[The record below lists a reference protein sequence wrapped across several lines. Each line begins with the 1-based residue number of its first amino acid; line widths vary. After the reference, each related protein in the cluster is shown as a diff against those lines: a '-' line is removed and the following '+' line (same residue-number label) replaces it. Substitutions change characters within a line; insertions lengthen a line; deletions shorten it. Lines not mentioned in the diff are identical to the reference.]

1 MADAG
6 AVLILQGGEPT
17 EVLLHDG
24 SGTSAVALEPLR
36 SFRHGSADGVLV
48 ADLAPVGAAS
58 LEVDGARFPLDAGD
72 RVVELGK
79 TGDTWARGTVASDP
93 VGLQPRTDDVWQVPL
108 FGWLGW
114 LLVALA
120 ITLAARK
127 VAR

>member
-6 AVLILQGGEPT
+6 AVLILQGGEPASL
-17 EVLLHDG
+17 VLHDDAG
-24 SGTSAVALEPLR
+24 STPVSAESLR
-36 SFRHGSADGVLV
+36 SFRHGSSDGVWV

-79 TGDTWARGTVASDP
+79 TGEGWARGTVASDP

-108 FGWLGW
+108 FGWLAW
-114 LLVALA
+114 LVLAAA
-120 ITLAARK
+120 ITLAARR